1 MATITSSGTW
11 TPLGVDWSKTPKT
24 GPNLMLGMNMNLDQL
39 KGGDLPELM
48 QFVQAMA
55 DGYGVPFHVAKQVF
69 YHCVTAFMGRET
81 PQVSRLAAV

>member
-1 MATITSSGTW
+1 MAATITASGTW

-24 GPNLMLGMNMNLDQL
+24 GPNLMLGNMLQFEAL
-39 KGGDLPELM
+39 KQGDLPELL

-55 DGYGVPFHVAKQVF
+55 DGYGVPFNVAKQVF

-81 PQVSRLAAV
+81 PSVSRVA